1 MWLEE
6 FGQPNSSQMSTMYM
20 LHRTISLPRLVKTKG
35 FEPLTSISDVLDV
48 LLIRL
53 RKQTGVIYIDVD
65 LHAR

>member
-1 MWLEE
+1 
-6 FGQPNSSQMSTMYM
+6 MSTMYM
-20 LHRTISLPRLVKTKG
+20 LHRTISLPQLVKTKG